1 MQSILF
7 SYLISVQMF
16 LSSFL
21 SLYSL
26 NHKILKWW
34 DLYLF
39 NSICTLLAENKH
51 QMNIWHISIM
61 INRREKSNI
70 NQQETQAKSRWK
82 QKNSFFLFL
91 FSFFFFFF
99 FFFRTTPMAYVSSQ
113 TRGQIGATAVSL
125 HHSHSNVGSKP
136 CLTLCH
142 SSWQCWILNPLSKP
156 RDQTQVLMDTSQVCY
171 LWATTGTA
179 PNFFILGLCCT

>member
-1 MQSILF
+1 MYTLSREQASNEHLTYFNNDKQKRKIKYKSTRDTSKKQMKTKKFFF
-7 SYLISVQMF
+7 SF
-16 LSSFL
+16 SFL
-21 SLYSL
+21 L
-26 NHKILKWW
+26 
-34 DLYLF
+34 
-39 NSICTLLAENKH
+39 
-51 QMNIWHISIM
+51 
-61 INRREKSNI
+61 
-70 NQQETQAKSRWK
+70 
-82 QKNSFFLFL
+82 FFLL
-91 FSFFFFFF
+91 L
-99 FFFRTTPMAYVSSQ
+99 RTTPMAYVSSQ